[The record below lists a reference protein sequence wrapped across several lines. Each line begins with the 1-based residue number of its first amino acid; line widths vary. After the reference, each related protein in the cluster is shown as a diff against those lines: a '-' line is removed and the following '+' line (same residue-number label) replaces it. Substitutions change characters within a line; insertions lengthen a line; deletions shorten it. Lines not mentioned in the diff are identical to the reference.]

1 MLFDS
6 TDMPFRC
13 GQIVTI
19 ASNTIPRE
27 WSGIRGV
34 ITAIHDEYSPNG
46 IPDDGPIEVQFSQRD
61 CPEWM
66 CGFNKQ
72 GFLTMHF
79 IPYELRI

>member
-19 ASNTIPRE
+19 ANNTISPE
-27 WSGIRGV
+27 WSGIRGI
-34 ITAIHDEYSPNG
+34 ITAIHDEYSPGG
-46 IPDDGPIEVQFSQRD
+46 IPDDGPIEVQFSQQD

-66 CGFNKQ
+66 QFDAQ
-72 GFLTMHF
+72 GLLTVCF